1 MQFLSQCKY
10 SFIEYCTFFSTDF
23 DSLDLYSYPQ
33 PPVKDS
39 LPNGGKALFSI
50 PETQDFPFGSLCL
63 GPVETAGRDNVL
75 DEPGKRRVHLVSNP
89 ATIKIND
96 ITIGLTSTDAL
107 LHLSN
112 ETLSQGLPPNTRMSR
127 LAEHFIRQQS
137 YYPLFPP
144 SSSAIEEMSL
154 DVTLRSKFSMPVQPD
169 ILILPSKLATFVKD
183 VADGTTVVNPGYLV
197 KGNKGGTFSVIDVH
211 PSRETDVHVNGDNVG
226 TSDLKERIRVEI
238 RRI

>member
-1 MQFLSQCKY
+1 M
-10 SFIEYCTFFSTDF
+10 
-23 DSLDLYSYPQ
+23 YSYPQ
-33 PPVKDS
+33 PPLKDS
-39 LPNGGKALFSI
+39 LPNGGKALSSI
-50 PETQDFPFGSLCL
+50 PETQDYPFGSLCL
-63 GPVETAGRDNVL
+63 GSIETAGRDNVL
-75 DEPGKRRVHLVSNP
+75 DEEGKRRVHLVSNP

-96 ITIGLTSTDAL
+96 ITIGVTSTDAL

-112 ETLSQGLPPNTRMSR
+112 EVLCQGLPPHTRMSR
-127 LAEHFIRQQS
+127 LVEHFIRQQS

-144 SSSAIEEMSL
+144 SSSAIEEMNL
-154 DVTLRSKFSMPVQPD
+154 DVTLKSNYSMPVQPD

-211 PSRETDVHVNGDNVG
+211 PSYETDVHSNDDRVG
-226 TSDLKERIRVEI
+226 PRDLKERIRVEI